1 VILAIGQT
9 QFSRHEPFPG
19 SVKELRKSLKTAKR
33 TAQVDNIHK
42 AYSIDVV
49 RDDGCHCSNDEVLVM
64 SME

>member
-1 VILAIGQT
+1 VILAIGQP
-9 QFSRHEPFPG
+9 QFSRHEPFLG
-19 SVKELRKSLKTAKR
+19 SFKELRKSLKTAKR